1 MTKVSIRSWLVGLAL
16 CLPWQLAL
24 AVQTIP
30 LYVYY
35 PGPTFAV
42 GMPGNLSEKMAEWLT
57 QRSAGRYQFIA
68 TQLPRRRLQLMLS
81 QPQWQGV
88 VAWAN
93 PRWFG
98 SEGRRQSWSRYYMVD
113 ANMVASLR
121 SAPFEYQDDASLHGQ
136 RIGTV
141 EGFSYKDFDALL
153 AAGLVSK
160 DEADSEARNLLKLQ
174 QRRVAVAFL
183 QASSMPRMR
192 QQYPDLDSWLYLSER
207 PRTVFERAFFMAPNQ
222 PQLLAFLNQQSAAL
236 LNDRQWQQEFDTCK
250 HILPRLSGASEAQ
263 RKLCR

>member
-16 CLPWQLAL
+16 CLPWRLAL

-192 QQYPDLDSWLYLSER
+192 QQYPELDSWLYLSER

>member
-1 MTKVSIRSWLVGLAL
+1 MTKVRIRGWLACLAL
-16 CLPWQLAL
+16 CLPWRLGLA
-24 AVQTIP
+24 AQTIP
-30 LYVYY
+30 LYVFYS
-35 PGPTFAV
+35 GPTFAV
-42 GMPGNLSEKMAEWLT
+42 GMPGNLSEKMADWLT

-68 TQLPRRRLQLMLS
+68 TQLPRRRLQLMLEQS
-81 QPQWQGV
+81 HWQGV

-98 SEGRRQSWSRYYMVD
+98 AAAARQSWSSYYMVD
-113 ANMVASLR
+113 ANLVASLR
-121 SAPFEYQDDASLHGQ
+121 SSPFDYQGDVSLHGQ

-141 EGFSYKDFDALL
+141 EGFSYKGFDALL
-153 AAGLVSK
+153 QAGVVSR

-174 QRRVAVAFL
+174 QRRVPVAFL

-192 QQYPDLDSWLYLSER
+192 QLYPDLDSWLYLAAR
-207 PRTVFERAFFMAPNQ
+207 PRTVFERGFFLAPNQ

-236 LNDRQWQQEFDTCK
+236 LTDRQWQQEFDTCK
-250 HILPRLSGASEAQ
+250 HILPRNSGASEAQ

>member
-1 MTKVSIRSWLVGLAL
+1 MTKVCIRGWLACLAL
-16 CLPWQLAL
+16 CLPWRLGLA
-24 AVQTIP
+24 AQTIP

-42 GMPGNLSEKMAEWLT
+42 GTPGNLTEKMAEWLT

-68 TQLPRRRLQLMLS
+68 TQLPRRRLQLMLEQS
-81 QPQWQGV
+81 HWQGV

-98 SEGRRQSWSRYYMVD
+98 AASARQSWSNYYMVD
-113 ANMVASLR
+113 ANLVASLR
-121 SAPFEYQDDASLHGQ
+121 STPFDYQGDASLHGQ
-136 RIGTV
+136 RVGTV

-153 AAGLVSK
+153 QHGVVSK

-174 QRRVAVAFL
+174 QRRILVAFL

-192 QQYPDLDSWLYLSER
+192 QLYPDLDSWLYLSAR

-250 HILPRLSGASEAQ
+250 HIVPRTSGASEAQ